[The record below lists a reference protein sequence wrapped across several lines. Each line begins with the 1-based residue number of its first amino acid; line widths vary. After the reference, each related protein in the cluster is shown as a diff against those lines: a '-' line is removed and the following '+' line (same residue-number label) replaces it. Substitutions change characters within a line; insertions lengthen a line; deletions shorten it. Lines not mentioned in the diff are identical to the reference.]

1 MKKIKHMIMIL
12 VIIALAPKGSL
23 QADETKQ
30 ARLSGGPDLAQK
42 ISIPALLN
50 YAYDNNPSIKSAK
63 QAWRSQ
69 IEKYRVVTGYPDPQL
84 SVTYFPSPIETRLGP
99 QDWNLTLSQKIPFPG
114 KLTKAGEIAATDAKI
129 AKLKVDKAVR
139 DISVAIKQSFYELYY
154 IRAAKKIAWKNH
166 NLLEQLR
173 KMGESA
179 YAQNRAVFL
188 DVVKSQSQTGQLQY
202 DILLLEELEQTETAR
217 MNGLLNRPADAHLG
231 ELIMPVFLP
240 PVYNITEIYK
250 MAEDNLEEILM
261 AGLDIEKAG
270 KNLELAKLKNM
281 PDFKLGIFYAGV
293 GNPDVASPPP
303 DAGDDAFGIQFG
315 ITIPIW
321 FGKNSGRTQSALAK
335 IRKKKSDKDALINE
349 IHTQVRVF
357 WFKLKNSQRLMELY
371 ENNLLPQSIKSLET
385 AETWFREGEGSFSDF
400 IEAQAA
406 AYNFQLSLER
416 ARADYGKSLANLERL
431 SGTSLTIK
439 NARENKE
446 AK

>member
-154 IRAAKKIAWKNH
+154 IRAAKKIAWKNQ

-179 YAQNRAVFL
+179 YAQNKAVFL

-349 IHTQVRVF
+349 IHTQVRALC
-357 WFKLKNSQRLMELY
+357 K
-371 ENNLLPQSIKSLET
+371 
-385 AETWFREGEGSFSDF
+385 
-400 IEAQAA
+400 
-406 AYNFQLSLER
+406 
-416 ARADYGKSLANLERL
+416 
-431 SGTSLTIK
+431 
-439 NARENKE
+439 
-446 AK
+446 